1 MGQLNTLAARDRA
14 QTDLADAQ
22 AKVWKS
28 LDVVLTVAILML
40 WASAPALVIAV
51 WRWAL

>member
-1 MGQLNTLAARDRA
+1 MGELTTLAARDRA

-28 LDVVLTVAILML
+28 LDVLLTTGILML
-40 WASAPALVIAV
+40 LASAPALVIAV